1 MITRYALQG
10 NRVTI
15 AMAVILCL
23 LGIVLYQDFPSQ
35 EEPEINVREAVVSA
49 QYPGLPPERVENLI
63 IRQLEDAIRQIPE
76 VKDIRSQASTGYA
89 QINVSLHDH
98 VSDLQPVWQTLRNKV
113 NDAKPK
119 LPQGTSGPHVND
131 DFGRVAVASIAF
143 IAEGFTLAEMRQAVK
158 RFQDQLT
165 ALPGV
170 SRIEML
176 GNNPERIYLE
186 STTTR
191 LAQYGVPIEKALQV
205 LQQRNVIL
213 PAGQIA
219 SDKQRLVLET
229 TGNLT
234 RIDEIANIPVRL
246 EDNSIVYLGDLFTV
260 TRGYQEPA
268 GKMAY
273 YNGKQALVLAVSMQ
287 SGYNVLSFS
296 ERLKQRVNELESTL
310 PWGFEIDYVTFQA
323 KEVKKSIDQVIG
335 SLLQTVVV
343 VLVVVVLFLGI
354 RTGLVAGLLVPLTIL
369 VTLVVMFQLGIPL
382 QKVSIAAIIIALGLL
397 VDNGIVV
404 SENYLSRVTAGESA
418 LDAAINAGSKLALPL
433 LTASLTT
440 ILAFYPLM
448 AGDNPTIEYTRSLG
462 QVITITLL
470 CSWLVALTIIPLLAT
485 WVIKPGKKATGNVA
499 EASAMQLRYKQFLQL
514 ILHGRTLFMLAMAG
528 LLVLALLAFGLVPKK
543 FMPSNVRQ
551 QYMIEVELPA
561 GYAIEETERVSRNVS
576 HWLQNSG
583 ENPQISNHI
592 TYIGFGGPR
601 FVLSL
606 SPNDPAPHRAFILV
620 NLTDEA
626 SQPDEI
632 LRAREYLSA
641 NFPEARIEV
650 KGFGSG
656 GAEDGTV
663 EFRIKGPDHQRLRE
677 ASEQLQSVL
686 YKEPGV
692 IDIRQDWDNKVFKI
706 KVQIDQTRAELVGM
720 STQQISEALD
730 ALLNSGEISQFR
742 EGDQSIPITV
752 RSDVVERGD
761 AERLGTLYVGLDREG
776 NPVTLAQVANL
787 IAVPTE
793 SLQRRY
799 NLEPTITV
807 KAVSKQ
813 LTAVQLVE
821 KLQPDIAALNLP
833 AEYSIEYGGEVEA
846 SGEAQASLS
855 ANIPIAF
862 AAIFLLLLAQFRSF
876 RKVGIIAVTLVFSL
890 IGASFGL
897 LLMQATF
904 GFMAML
910 GFLSLGGIIINN
922 GILLVEQF
930 DLEMADGKSAY
941 EAIVDGATARLRPI
955 LVTTGT
961 SILGLL
967 PLMLGGDELWYGLTV
982 VLASGLLGGTLLTLG
997 VVPVLYSMLFRVKI
1011 R

>member
-10 NRVTI
+10 NRITI
-15 AMAVILCL
+15 ALTAILCL
-23 LGIVLYQDFPSQ
+23 IGIVLYQDFPSQ
-35 EEPEINVREAVVSA
+35 EEPEINVREAVVTA

-63 IRQLEDAIRQIPE
+63 VRQLEDAIRQIPE
-76 VKDIRSQASTGYA
+76 VKDIRAQARTGYA

-113 NDAKPK
+113 SDARSQ
-119 LPQGTSGPHVND
+119 LPQGTLGPDVND

-143 IAEGFTLAEMRQAVK
+143 IAEGFTLAEMRKAVK

-176 GNNPERIYLE
+176 GNNPEKIYLE

-191 LAQYGVPIEKALQV
+191 LSQFGISVQRALQV

-219 SDKQRLVLET
+219 SDKQRLTLET

-234 RIDEIANIPVRL
+234 RVDEIASIPIRL
-246 EDNSIVYLGDLFTV
+246 DDNSVIYMGDLFTI
-260 TRGYQEPA
+260 TRGYAEPA
-268 GKMAY
+268 SRIAY

-296 ERLKQRVNELESTL
+296 ERLKQRVKTLESTL
-310 PWGFEIDYVTFQA
+310 PWGFQIDYVTFQA
-323 KEVKKSIDQVIG
+323 DEVKKSIDQVTS
-335 SLLQTVVV
+335 SLLQTVAV

-369 VTLVVMFQLGIPL
+369 FTLVVMYQLGIPL

-404 SENYLSRVTAGESA
+404 SENYLARISAGESA
-418 LDAAINAGSKLALPL
+418 RKAAINAGSKLALPL

-448 AGDNPTIEYTRSLG
+448 AGSNPTIEYTRSLG

-485 WVIKPGKKATGNVA
+485 GLIKPVA
-499 EASAMQLRYKQFLQL
+499 NTRQQTESSASVQQRYQQFLQM
-514 ILHGRTLFMLAMAG
+514 ILHHRIIFMLAMAG
-528 LLVLALLAFGLVPKK
+528 LLVLALLAFGQVPKK

-551 QYMIEVELPA
+551 QFMIEVELPA
-561 GYAIEETERVSRNVS
+561 GYAIEETERISRKIG
-576 HWLQNSG
+576 HWLQSSD
-583 ENPQISNHI
+583 ENPQITNHI

-620 NLTDEA
+620 NLRDDA
-626 SQPDEI
+626 SQPVEI
-632 LRAREYLSA
+632 DRTRGYLSA
-641 NFPEARIEV
+641 HFPEARIEV

-663 EFRIKGPDHQRLRE
+663 EFRIKGPDHQHLR
-677 ASEQLQSVL
+677 ATAEQLQAIL
-686 YKEPGV
+686 YREPGV

-706 KVQIDQTRAELVGM
+706 KVQIDQTRAELVGL
-720 STQQISEALD
+720 STQQISDALN
-730 ALLNSGEISQFR
+730 ALLNSGEVSQFR
-742 EGDQSIPITV
+742 EGDQSIPIAV
-752 RSDVVERGD
+752 RSHIVERGD
-761 AERLGTLYVGLDREG
+761 AERLGTLYVGQDREG
-776 NPVTLAQVANL
+776 NPATLAQVANL

-793 SLQRRY
+793 SLQRRH
-799 NLEPTITV
+799 NLEPTIIV

-813 LTAVQLVE
+813 LTAAQLVE
-821 KLQPDIAALNLP
+821 KLQPDIAAMNLP
-833 AEYSIEYGGEVEA
+833 PQYSLEYGGEIEA
-846 SGEAQASLS
+846 SGEAQASLL
-855 ANIPIAF
+855 ANIPVAF
-862 AAIFLLLLAQFRSF
+862 AAIFLLLLTQFRSF
-876 RKVGIIAVTLVFSL
+876 RKVGIIGVTLIFSL

-930 DLEMADGKSAY
+930 DLEMATGKSAY
-941 EAIVDGATARLRPI
+941 TAIIDGASARLRPI

-967 PLMLGGDELWYGLTV
+967 PLMLSGDELWYGLTV

-997 VVPVLYSMLFRVKI
+997 VVPVLYSLLFRVKI